1 MAEFDNIFD
10 AAISRADRTIRS
22 VMGAEAH
29 IKSGLLAGTVVTG
42 VFDDPENIGYADG
55 GVRIEG
61 ASPSLFVET
70 SSIRNLR
77 RMDIITIADEPFW
90 VERIT
95 PDDCGSCYV
104 WLGRGEPPAST
115 RRR

>member
-10 AAISRADRTIRS
+10 AAISRADSTIRK
-22 VMGAEAH
+22 VMGAEAY
-29 IKSGLLAGTVVTG
+29 ITSGVLAGSFITG

-61 ASPSLFVET
+61 ANPSLFVET
-70 SSIRNLR
+70 SSIRHLR
-77 RMDIITIADEPFW
+77 RMDTLTIAGEPFW
-90 VERIT
+90 VERVT

-104 WLGRGEPPAST
+104 WLDRGVPPAST

>member
-10 AAISRADRTIRS
+10 AAISRADSTIRS

-29 IKSGLLAGTVVTG
+29 ITSGLLAGTVVTG
-42 VFDDPENIGYADG
+42 VFDDPENVSYAADG
-55 GVRIEG
+55 VRVEG

-70 SSIRNLR
+70 VRIRSLR
-77 RMDIITIADEPFW
+77 RMDTITIFNEPFW

-104 WLGRGEPPAST
+104 WLGRGVPPAST